1 MKLLVSGPEWID
13 IDAYACIVAY
23 GDFLQNQ
30 KKEIVKCLL
39 NIPYSP
45 TITKSLLDLPLPE
58 LKIVNSYSNEDNLVL
73 LDISG
78 RTYIERFYNINNII
92 ELWDHRKWHEIYR
105 KELLQDKSHIELV
118 WSCTTL
124 IYEHIKQY
132 WKLEYLHDTSL
143 LLLYAGTISNT
154 LNLQSSVTT
163 DRDKRCCK
171 ALQYYLNIPDTWAEH
186 YFKDIQSML
195 TSNIPLYLSLETKYE
210 SFLWAETMIVQC
222 ELRDSNLFIQ
232 KKLQDLDRKSVV

>member
-78 RTYIERFYNINNII
+78 RTYIERFYNI
-92 ELWDHRKWHEIYR
+92 K
-105 KELLQDKSHIELV
+105 
-118 WSCTTL
+118 
-124 IYEHIKQY
+124 
-132 WKLEYLHDTSL
+132 
-143 LLLYAGTISNT
+143 
-154 LNLQSSVTT
+154 
-163 DRDKRCCK
+163 
-171 ALQYYLNIPDTWAEH
+171 
-186 YFKDIQSML
+186 
-195 TSNIPLYLSLETKYE
+195 
-210 SFLWAETMIVQC
+210 
-222 ELRDSNLFIQ
+222 
-232 KKLQDLDRKSVV
+232 